1 MAGAALTFL
10 RLASVAGEIIIIVV
24 VTVFCLALG
33 ASNVFD
39 VAGLLLVRG
48 YGLEQFLEQ
57 RKQSE
62 WP

>member
-33 ASNVFD
+33 ASNVLD
-39 VAGLLLVRG
+39 VARLLLVRG
-48 YGLEQFLEQ
+48 YGLE
-57 RKQSE
+57 
-62 WP
+62 